1 MEYSNLDQRRAAHAI
16 QYRETEFKGAEGG
29 GVVKKIP
36 AMIRENGFLGTLAFA
51 LERKKDDQK
60 KNPGH
65 YQVFECIVK
74 HLKNLNRITSDNP
87 DDLMKELVKS
97 DSVKLRDVTAESLL
111 YMNYLRRF
119 AKPGKEE

>member
-1 MEYSNLDQRRAAHAI
+1 MEYTNLDQRRAAHAI
-16 QYRETEFKGAEGG
+16 KYRDTEFKGAEGG

-51 LERKKDDQK
+51 LERNKSGL

-65 YQVFECIVK
+65 YQVFTCIVE
-74 HLKNLNRITSDNP
+74 HLKELNRITSGKP
-87 DDLMKELVKS
+87 EDLADELVKS

-119 AKPGKEE
+119 AKPGKEG